1 MLTNT
6 ATRYGALARFFHWA
20 IALLI
25 LTDIALGL
33 IGENTPRTAE
43 TAAGLT
49 TLYSVHKT
57 IGVAVLGLAVLR
69 ILWAITQPKPV
80 PVHPERK
87 AETLLAEV
95 IHWMLY
101 GAIVIM
107 PLSGWVMHS
116 AETGFAP
123 ILWPFG
129 QDLPFVPKSED
140 VAHMAGAVHGLSA
153 LVIYLTV
160 ALHVAGALKHAV
172 IEKDGVL
179 SRMSRGTDAGVEG
192 EAHASALPPVLAA
205 VLWIAVVAFPFVMP
219 APERP
224 DGTAAPMEQ
233 AQVEQAELA
242 SDLPSWTVD
251 QGSLT
256 ISVKQ
261 MGAPVEGSFANWSA
275 AIAYDEATGTGEV
288 TVTIDTTSLTLGS
301 VTQQAMGPEFF
312 NTETYA
318 TATFEGEISRI
329 EGASHQAVGT
339 LTLVGQEVPVTLA
352 FDLTIDGD
360 TATMS
365 GTSTLDR
372 RDFGMGAGYADE
384 GTVGFAVEVATTLTA
399 VRQ

>member
-33 IGENTPRTAE
+33 IGENTPRTAD
-43 TAAGLT
+43 TAAGLQ

-57 IGVAVLGLAVLR
+57 IGVTVLGLAVLR
-69 ILWAITQPKPV
+69 ILWAISQPKPV

-87 AETLLAEV
+87 VETLLAET

-101 GAIVIM
+101 GAILIM

-129 QDLPFVPKSED
+129 QNLPFVPKSED

-153 LVIYLTV
+153 LVIYAAV
-160 ALHVAGALKHAV
+160 ALHVAGALKHAL
-172 IEKDGVL
+172 IERDGVL
-179 SRMSRGTDAGVEG
+179 SRMLTGREAGIAG
-192 EAHASALPPVLAA
+192 AAHGSVLPPVLAA

-224 DGTAAPMEQ
+224 EGIGAPMEQ
-233 AQVEQAELA
+233 AQVS
-242 SDLPSWTVD
+242 SDLPVWAVD

-256 ISVKQ
+256 ITVTQ
-261 MGAPVEGSFANWSA
+261 MGTPVEGSFANWTA
-275 AIAYDEATGTGEV
+275 AIAYDEETGTGEV
-288 TVTIDTTSLTLGS
+288 TVNIDTTSLTLGS
-301 VTQQAMGPEFF
+301 VTQQAKGPEFF

-318 TATFEGEISRI
+318 TAVFTGEISRFD
-329 EGASHQAVGT
+329 GTSHEAVGA
-339 LTLVGQEVPVTLA
+339 LTLVGQEVPVTLV
-352 FDLTIDGD
+352 FDLIVEGD
-360 TATMS
+360 TATMT
-365 GTSTLDR
+365 GTATLDR

-384 GTVGFAVEVATTLTA
+384 GTVGFAVGVATALTA
-399 VRQ
+399 TRQ